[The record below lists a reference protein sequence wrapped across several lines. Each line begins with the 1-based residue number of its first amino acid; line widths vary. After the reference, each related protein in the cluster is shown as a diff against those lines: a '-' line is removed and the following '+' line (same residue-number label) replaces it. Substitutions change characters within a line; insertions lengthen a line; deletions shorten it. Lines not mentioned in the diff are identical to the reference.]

1 MKYITLIIGLLVV
14 GCGETYPPPMPPEKT
29 DTNESTPT
37 TNTNKVDGTTEK
49 PVKELTA
56 EEKVVGTYEA
66 KVDKRTFKGVFLE
79 NGKAESYKTVRR
91 MVKELGK
98 SLEMKFM
105 SAVTKNRQQFS
116 KLNPTVI

>member
-14 GCGETYPPPMPPEKT
+14 GCGETCPPPMPPEKT

-66 KVDKRTFKGVFLE
+66 KVDTRTFKGVFLE